1 MATVTIDAEQY
12 ERMRLCARLGPY
24 IYHTAPGDLDPIEPD
39 PEPSVEAMLDAL
51 VDRHLSVSFR
61 ARGDSDWDAS
71 AWGDPGVEVRCWSCK
86 SHPPAVYAP
95 DWRSAL
101 RAAYAQVVGE
111 EG

>member
-39 PEPSVEAMLDAL
+39 PEPSVE
-51 VDRHLSVSFR
+51 
-61 ARGDSDWDAS
+61 
-71 AWGDPGVEVRCWSCK
+71 
-86 SHPPAVYAP
+86 
-95 DWRSAL
+95 
-101 RAAYAQVVGE
+101 E